1 MTLAGWSGK
10 VDSPRGDLEQPAA
23 AGDLTSHDLD
33 FTQGRSSAR
42 PFNTRPSASQPSA
55 MASTLKAPTREVRM
69 GRKGL
74 ASTKMASLLTL
85 VMHLTLLLP
94 FQCSCT

>member
-1 MTLAGWSGK
+1 
-10 VDSPRGDLEQPAA
+10 
-23 AGDLTSHDLD
+23 
-33 FTQGRSSAR
+33 
-42 PFNTRPSASQPSA
+42 

-74 ASTKMASLLTL
+74 ASTKVASLLTL
-85 VMHLTLLLP
+85 LMHLTLLLP